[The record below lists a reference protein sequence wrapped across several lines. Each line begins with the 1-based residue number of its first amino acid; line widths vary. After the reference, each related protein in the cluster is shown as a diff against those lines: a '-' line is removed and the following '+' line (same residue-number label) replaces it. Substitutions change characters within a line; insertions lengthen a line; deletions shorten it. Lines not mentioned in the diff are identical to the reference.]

1 MKGMILAAFAALGV
15 TAYIA
20 SAGIASLANGV
31 AVLINAY
38 SHSDPY
44 ENATNSLGGQRVGG
58 GSGCSSV
65 QAEQEAG

>member
-1 MKGMILAAFAALGV
+1 MKGMILAVFVAFAI
-15 TAYIA
+15 T
-20 SAGIASLANGV
+20 AGIASVGIASLDNAV
-31 AVLINAY
+31 AVLINAS

-44 ENATNSLGGQRVGG
+44 ENATNSLGGQHVGG